1 MKPFTLLTLIISM
14 ILIGCAV
21 DTGESVLEGYT
32 ISTFAGTDSDIRDGG
47 PATSAQLTFPY
58 GVTKDSRG
66 NVYIADSFNHRVRK
80 VDTNGIIT
88 TFAGTGEE
96 GYGGDGGPASEAQ
109 LKWPTGVAVDEDGA
123 VYIADRN
130 NERVRKVD
138 TNGIITTFAG
148 NGEWGY
154 DTDHEGKPASEATLN
169 WPTGITLDEDGNLY
183 IADTYNHRIR
193 KVDTNGIITTIAG
206 RSHTDEDKDEDSKDS
221 IKIGDGGPAIEAKL
235 NWPNGVA
242 VDDAGNL
249 YIADW
254 DNHRIRKVNNIN
266 SGNPDQMI
274 ISTIVGTGEEGYSG
288 DGQPATGAQLNRPNG
303 LDLDGNGNLYIAD
316 QKNNRIR
323 KISNIDDPDGG
334 NRIITS
340 IAGGDDGSDSGVTL
354 SGIRGVA
361 VDAEGN
367 VYIANT
373 PNHQIL
379 ELDTNTAEIIVFA
392 GTGNIGDGGP
402 ATNARLLHP
411 TGLTLDTD
419 SNVYITDTL
428 NNRVRKVDIHGII
441 TTIAGTGE
449 EGDGGDGGPATSAQL
464 HAPGGIAVDTH
475 GNLYISDRGNHK
487 IRKIDASGIITT
499 FAGTGDRGDV
509 DKDGDVGDGG
519 PATSAQLFFPDG
531 IAVHPDGSLYIAD
544 SYNNRIRKVDRAG
557 IITTI
562 AGLGVRSFSGDD
574 GPATEAHLGRPSGL
588 EIDGEGNI
596 YISDLYDRNRIRK
609 IDTAGIITTIA
620 QTASAGLL
628 TVGMD
633 GSVYITESPVG
644 RVLKLDPSGVLSII
658 AGTAE
663 PGYGGD
669 DGPATGAQL
678 DGPSGIEVDADG
690 NIYVAD
696 TKNNRVRKL
705 TLTGTD

>member
-1 MKPFTLLTLIISM
+1 M

-21 DTGESVLEGYT
+21 DTGESILEGYT

-47 PATSAQLTFPY
+47 PATGSQLTFPY
-58 GVTKDSRG
+58 GVTIDSRG
-66 NVYIADSFNHRVRK
+66 IVYIADSYNHRIRK
-80 VDTNGIIT
+80 VDTDGIIT

-96 GYGGDGGPASEAQ
+96 GYGGDGGPAAEAQ
-109 LKWPTGVAVDEDGA
+109 LNWPTGVAVDDNGN

-130 NERVRKVD
+130 NERIRKVA
-138 TNGIITTFAG
+138 TSGIITTYAG
-148 NGEWGY
+148 TGEYGY
-154 DTDHEGKPASEATLN
+154 DDDHENKPATEATLN
-169 WPTGITLDEDGNLY
+169 WPTGITLDGDGNLY
-183 IADTYNHRIR
+183 IADSYNHRIR
-193 KVDTNGIITTIAG
+193 KVATSGIITTYAG
-206 RSHTDEDKDEDSKDS
+206 ISRSRDEDLSAPIDDTD
-221 IKIGDGGPAIEAKL
+221 IGDDGLAIEAKL

-242 VDDAGNL
+242 VDENGNL

-254 DNHRIRKVNNIN
+254 NHHRIRKVDT
-266 SGNPDQMI
+266 SGI
-274 ISTIVGTGEEGYSG
+274 ITTFAGSGEKGGFSG
-288 DGQPATGAQLNRPNG
+288 DGGKATGAQLNRPNG
-303 LDLDGNGNLYIAD
+303 LDLDRNGNLYIAD

-323 KISNIDDPDGG
+323 KISNIDDPDGA

-411 TGLTLDTD
+411 TGLTLDSD

-531 IAVHPDGSLYIAD
+531 LAVHPDGSLYIAD

-609 IDTAGIITTIA
+609 IDTMGIITTIA
-620 QTASAGLL
+620 QTASRGNL
-628 TVGMD
+628 TVGME
-633 GSVYITESPVG
+633 GSVYITESLVG

-663 PGYGGD
+663 PGYDGD
-669 DGPATGAQL
+669 DGPATSAQL
-678 DGPSGIEVDADG
+678 DDPRGIEVDANG

-696 TKNNRVRKL
+696 SKNNRVRKL
-705 TLTGTD
+705 TLTRTD

>member
-1 MKPFTLLTLIISM
+1 M

-21 DTGESVLEGYT
+21 DTGESILEGYT

-47 PATSAQLTFPY
+47 PATGSQLTFPY
-58 GVTKDSRG
+58 GVTIDSRG
-66 NVYIADSFNHRVRK
+66 IVYIADSYNHRIRK
-80 VDTNGIIT
+80 VDTDGIIT

-96 GYGGDGGPASEAQ
+96 GYGGDGGPAAEAQ
-109 LKWPTGVAVDEDGA
+109 LNWPTGVAVDDNGN

-130 NERVRKVD
+130 NERIRKVA
-138 TNGIITTFAG
+138 TSGIITTYAG
-148 NGEWGY
+148 TGEYGY
-154 DTDHEGKPASEATLN
+154 DDDHENKPATEATLN
-169 WPTGITLDEDGNLY
+169 WPTGITLDGDGNLY
-183 IADTYNHRIR
+183 IADSYNHRIR
-193 KVDTNGIITTIAG
+193 KVATSGIITTYAG
-206 RSHTDEDKDEDSKDS
+206 ISRSRDEDLSAPIDDTD
-221 IKIGDGGPAIEAKL
+221 IGDDGLAIEAKL

-242 VDDAGNL
+242 VDENGNL

-254 DNHRIRKVNNIN
+254 NHHRIRKVDT
-266 SGNPDQMI
+266 SGI
-274 ISTIVGTGEEGYSG
+274 ITTFAGSGEKGGFSG
-288 DGQPATGAQLNRPNG
+288 DGGKATGAQLNRPNG

-323 KISNIDDPDGG
+323 KISNIDDPDGA

-411 TGLTLDTD
+411 TGLTLDSD

-544 SYNNRIRKVDRAG
+544 SYNNRIRKVDRGG

-669 DGPATGAQL
+669 DGPATSAQL